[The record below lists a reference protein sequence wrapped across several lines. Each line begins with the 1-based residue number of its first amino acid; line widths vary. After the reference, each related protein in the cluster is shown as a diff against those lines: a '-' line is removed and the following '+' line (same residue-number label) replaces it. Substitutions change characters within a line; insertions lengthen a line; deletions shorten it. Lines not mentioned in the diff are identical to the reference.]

1 MPTILWEDADY
12 FRFLASLLGIE
23 PELIMAAYGGGPVG
37 SKLTT
42 VLYTPP
48 HDADD
53 DDPEVWAA
61 QVWHEEG
68 SEPRVERRS
77 YTGRRFSS
85 FTPALPPEAPE

>member
-1 MPTILWEDADY
+1 MPTILWENADY
-12 FRFLASLLGIE
+12 FRHLAKLLGIE
-23 PELIMAAYGGGPVG
+23 PELIMAAYGGDPVG

-48 HDADD
+48 SED

-68 SEPRVERRS
+68 AEPRVERRS

-85 FTPALPPEAPE
+85 FLPPEGA